1 MPPKARRLSH
11 PVDAE
16 MNTYL
21 FSFLVLILLEILF
34 LPAHLY
40 AEHKN
45 SYVTLHCISEEILR
59 EFNEKLDLGP
69 IPCEAVA
76 TEEDV
81 PVEEQVAAKLD
92 AIIERAKVVLNMYPK
107 NMHVNVVILPT
118 SQECSAVFTQKYGKK
133 EEQIAYYSLSE
144 DTIYISATDASLGV
158 IAHELGHAIIDFHFF
173 ERPPYHVHEL
183 MAQSVE
189 KHIQDSDEVILNYHR
204 TDRHAAKIR
213 YACSAYTVRDE

>member
-1 MPPKARRLSH
+1 VPPKATRLSH

-21 FSFLVLILLEILF
+21 FSFLILFLLDVLF

-40 AEHKN
+40 ADHK
-45 SYVTLHCISEEILR
+45 SGYVTLHCTSEEILR
-59 EFNEKLDLGP
+59 EFNQRLDLGS
-69 IPCEAVA
+69 IPCDPVGA
-76 TEEDV
+76 EDDMT
-81 PVEEQVAAKLD
+81 VEEQVAAKLD

-107 NMHVNVVILPT
+107 NFHVNVVILPT
-118 SQECSAVFTQKYGKK
+118 SEACSAVFTQKYGKK

-173 ERPPYHVHEL
+173 ERPPYHIHEL

-189 KHIQDSDEVILNYHR
+189 KHIEKSDDFILNYHR
-204 TDRHAAKIR
+204 TDRNAARIR

>member
-1 MPPKARRLSH
+1 
-11 PVDAE
+11 

-21 FSFLVLILLEILF
+21 FSFLVLLLLDVLF
-34 LPAHLY
+34 LPAHLH

-45 SYVTLHCISEEILR
+45 SNVTLHCTSEEILR
-59 EFNEKLDLGP
+59 EFNQRLDLGP

-76 TEEDV
+76 TEDEV

-92 AIIERAKVVLNMYPK
+92 AIIERAKIVLNMYPK

-144 DTIYISATDASLGV
+144 DTVYISATDASLGV
-158 IAHELGHAIIDFHFF
+158 IAHELGHAIIDFNFF
-173 ERPPYHVHEL
+173 ERPPYQVHEL

-189 KHIQDSDEVILNYHR
+189 KYIEKSDEFILNYHR
-204 TDRHAAKIR
+204 NDRNAAKIR